1 MHQRRVFAGIQL
13 VIDRPKGFVQTGR
26 DSKGNTWVRRY
37 SVDYGYVPRTEGGD
51 KEDLDVFVGPNERAP
66 VVYVFRQNKED
77 GSFDEFKAFLGF
89 ESLEAA
95 RKTYA
100 AHVPARYIGPAYQVP
115 TEFLRGVV
123 PLNGQTKAAAQGGL
137 GALQIP
143 GKLFAPMRDA
153 RQQGLALG
161 RARQEV
167 NEQAA
172 AHQENEAVDA
182 REKMYIDHLFSR

>member
-1 MHQRRVFAGIQL
+1 MHERRVFAGIQL

-26 DSKGNTWVRRY
+26 DPKGHTWVRRY
-37 SVDYGYVPRTEGGD
+37 SVDYGYVPKTEGGD
-51 KEDLDVFVGPNERAP
+51 KEDLDVFVGPSERAP
-66 VVYVFRQNKED
+66 TVYVFRQNKED
-77 GSFDEFKAFLGF
+77 GTFDEFKAFLGF

-100 AHVPARYIGPAYQVP
+100 AHVPARFIGPAYEVP
-115 TEFLRGVV
+115 VEFLRGIV
-123 PLNGQTKAAAQGGL
+123 PLNGKTKAAA
-137 GALQIP
+137 LQLP
-143 GKLFAPMRDA
+143 KNVFSPLMDA

-172 AHQENEAVDA
+172 AHQENEEVEA